1 MPHPYLPRSTRKTL
15 LHSRRTSSSV
25 HLHKT
30 ILFHNHCWF
39 VRLGGRSRPCILRRR
54 THTSSYRHRHQHL
67 SLDHNDTPQFASLS
81 KQTKESL
88 TQQYLWQISWE
99 SPYGPSFQCFN
110 YERQRGRV
118 RLQNS
123 PYFCVFKCARKVRRV
138 RQAHFAL
145 RYAKPIL
152 RKKPDCFAVYSRVV
166 SESDSQSGSTR
177 FESCFDHLLDLL
189 SGRSECKSSATPV
202 NNQLVASCQMAF
214 LILLCSIW
222 IICF

>member
-1 MPHPYLPRSTRKTL
+1 MPHPYPPRSTRKTL

-54 THTSSYRHRHQHL
+54 THTSSYRRRHQHL
-67 SLDHNDTPQFASLS
+67 SLDHNDTLQFASLS

-110 YERQRGRV
+110 YERQRGPV
-118 RLQNS
+118 GLQNS
-123 PYFCVFKCARKVRRV
+123 LYFCVFKCARTVRRLG
-138 RQAHFAL
+138 QAHFAP

-152 RKKPDCFAVYSRVV
+152 RKKNPTVLQSIAEWSASRTRNPAVPGSSPALTTCWICSRVV
-166 SESDSQSGSTR
+166 
-177 FESCFDHLLDLL
+177 L
-189 SGRSECKSSATPV
+189 SSNPRPR
-202 NNQLVASCQMAF
+202 L
-214 LILLCSIW
+214 
-222 IICF
+222 

>member
-67 SLDHNDTPQFASLS
+67 SLDHNDTLQFASLS

-88 TQQYLWQISWE
+88 VQQYLWQISWR
-99 SPYGPSFQCFN
+99 SPVIPLFN
-110 YERQRGRV
+110 VLSKGDSSQWSWVQIFGHACKYPTCCLPPDG
-118 RLQNS
+118 
-123 PYFCVFKCARKVRRV
+123 VFNPVM
-138 RQAHFAL
+138 FYL
-145 RYAKPIL
+145 DYL
-152 RKKPDCFAVYSRVV
+152 FLVV
-166 SESDSQSGSTR
+166 WV
-177 FESCFDHLLDLL
+177 
-189 SGRSECKSSATPV
+189 EC
-202 NNQLVASCQMAF
+202 L
-214 LILLCSIW
+214 
-222 IICF
+222 

>member
-145 RYAKPIL
+145 RYDKPIL
-152 RKKPDCFAVYSRVV
+152 RKKNPTVLQSIAEWSASRTSKPAVPGSSPVLTTCWICSRSFWVQILGHV
-166 SESDSQSGSTR
+166 
-177 FESCFDHLLDLL
+177 
-189 SGRSECKSSATPV
+189 CK
-202 NNQLVASCQMAF
+202 
-214 LILLCSIW
+214 
-222 IICF
+222 